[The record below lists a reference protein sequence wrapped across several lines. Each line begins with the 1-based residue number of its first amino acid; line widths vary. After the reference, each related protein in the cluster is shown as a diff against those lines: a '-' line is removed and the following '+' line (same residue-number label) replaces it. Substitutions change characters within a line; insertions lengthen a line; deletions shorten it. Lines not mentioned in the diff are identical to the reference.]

1 MEYLCRNPVE
11 MYYLVMVNPY
21 EIRTADMNGE
31 QAEAIS
37 LTFFFQEKHDKIDT
51 VYIILVKAFL
61 LKAALT
67 RISTTD

>member
-61 LKAALT
+61 
-67 RISTTD
+67 

>member
-37 LTFFFQEKHDKIDT
+37 LTFFFQEKHDKMDT
-51 VYIILVKAFL
+51 VYIIF
-61 LKAALT
+61 
-67 RISTTD
+67 S